1 MLFNANLEFRG
12 SNDVTSDNGK
22 TYHYFNVED
31 SNGESA
37 KLLSDFSSKDFELE
51 KGMKYDFVLDYS
63 TRYSSLRIRGV
74 E

>member
-12 SNDVTSDNGK
+12 STDVTSDNGK

-31 SNGESA
+31 LNGESA

-51 KGMKYDFVLDYS
+51 KGMRYDFILDYS